1 MWVWGSGLIRRR
13 RGRGRWGK
21 EWEAER
27 EAIGDEGSLLEST
40 VAVVTD

>member
-13 RGRGRWGK
+13 RGRWGK
-21 EWEAER
+21 EREAER